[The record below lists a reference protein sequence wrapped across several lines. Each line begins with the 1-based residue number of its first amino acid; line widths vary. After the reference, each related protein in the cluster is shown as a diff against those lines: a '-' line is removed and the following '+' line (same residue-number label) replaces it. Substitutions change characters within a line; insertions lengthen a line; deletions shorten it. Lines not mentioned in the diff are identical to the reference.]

1 MSKTTSTATW
11 TNELAKQWDAARSQL
26 KSATDAIATAN
37 KALAALATDASAEQ
51 RQAAEKA
58 VADAKA
64 TVVTAQAVIT
74 ELSKGP
80 KPPKATKSTGA
91 APKTNTPPV
100 KPATGEGSNSA
111 ALAAQSGATKDEK
124 LVAAIANHG
133 VRWNGRTFEQGE
145 VIEPLLPQ
153 SVFDTLLA
161 DGAVHPAD

>member
-37 KALAALATDASAEQ
+37 KALAGLATDASAEQ

-80 KPPKATKSTGA
+80 KPPKATKPTGA

-111 ALAAQSGATKDEK
+111 ALAAQPAAKGDK

-145 VIEPLLPQ
+145 AIEPLLPQ
-153 SVFDTLLA
+153 SIFDMLEA
-161 DGAVHPAD
+161 DGAVQLAD